1 MEGMAAMAKKLAV
14 TIRLEMDVPDSWEV
28 VRTADGVE
36 ILQLAPD
43 QFMDLTFEPMVTRDV
58 EGEWSNAVSDEF
70 MDELLDMVESEV
82 VTYDIQQ
89 LQ

>member
-1 MEGMAAMAKKLAV
+1 MAKKLAV
-14 TIRLEMDVPDSWEV
+14 TIRLELDVPDSWEV

-43 QFMDLTFEPMVTRDV
+43 QFMDLTFEPMVTHDV

-70 MDELLDMVESEV
+70 MDELLDMVESED